1 MPSVSAVNS
10 SSSALSGG
18 ATFSGSWEDVIYFD
32 SLVVALLTDQSGTL
46 YVDFSPDA
54 VNVDSTRSYDVAA
67 NANEVHRL
75 TITRRYARV
84 RFVNDAVAQSFMR
97 LQTIYGAE
105 TPLTS
110 PLNSTIQLDADALVV
125 RTLDTEALLA
135 AGFISGITVVNKFG
149 RNTDI
154 DTGTVPE
161 DVWGGSGA
169 YTGFPDGDPETI
181 EVLSDSVND
190 TAAGTGARTVRL
202 TGLDADWAIASADLT
217 LNGTTPV
224 ATSGTFRR
232 VHTAQVLTA
241 GSGGVNAGTITFRHS
256 TTEANVFLQLM
267 PGRNQTNCSAYTIP
281 AGKTG
286 FLRTLFVNMLGTTS
300 AYCEGFIWTRSF
312 GGVYRQRRPFAVS
325 NANNWRDD
333 IYAGIAFTEK
343 ADIVIRILTASA
355 NNVSLAAGYD
365 MILVDNA

>member
-1 MPSVSAVNS
+1 MGSLSSVNS
-10 SSSALSGG
+10 YNRPLGSG
-18 ATFSGSWEDVIYFD
+18 ATFQGSFEYVAAYA
-32 SLVVALLTDQSGTL
+32 SVVVGVYANVAGTL
-46 YVDFSPDA
+46 YLELSPDG
-54 VNVDSTRSYDVAA
+54 VNVDSSLPFDVAA
-67 NANEVHRL
+67 ATNEVHRA
-75 TITRRYARV
+75 TITRPYVRV
-84 RFVNDAVAQSFMR
+84 RYLNGSTQ
-97 LQTIYGAE
+97 QTTFRMTTMYGDQPA
-105 TPLTS
+105 LTS
-110 PLNSTIQLDADALVV
+110 ALNSQIQLDADALVV

-135 AGFISGITVVNKFG
+135 AGFMQGISVVNKFG

-161 DVWGGSGA
+161 DVWGGSGV

-181 EVLSDSVND
+181 EVLSDSAND
-190 TAAGTGARTVRL
+190 ASAGTGARTVRL
-202 TGLDADWAIASADLT
+202 VGLDADWNIASADVT

-224 ATSGTFRR
+224 PTTGTFRR

-256 TTEANVFLQLM
+256 TTEANVFLQMM
-267 PGRNQTNCSAYTIP
+267 PTRNQTNCSAYTIP

-286 FLRTLFVNMLGTTS
+286 FLRTLFVNMLGSTA

-333 IYAGIAFTEK
+333 IYSGIPFTEK
-343 ADIVIRILTASA
+343 SDIVIRILTSSA
-355 NNVSLAAGYD
+355 VNVSLAAGYD